1 MVHLALQP
9 GNLGADLK
17 GISQAQAV
25 PVSYLAKIMRSLV
38 RGGLVT
44 STLGR
49 GGGYVLRK
57 DPSEVT
63 LLQIYELMEGEIN
76 FMNCMHNEKSCSFSS
91 LCPQRPVW
99 SRLQSAV
106 EGVFKETTLK
116 DLVPRPFAALDK
128 ETPDVAARP

>member
-17 GISQAQAV
+17 AISAAQSV
-25 PVSYLAKIMRSLV
+25 PPSYLAKIMRSLV

-76 FMNCMHNEKSCSFSS
+76 FMNCMHNEKSCSLSS

-99 SRLQSAV
+99 GRLQNAV
-106 EGVFKETTLK
+106 EGVFKETTLQ